1 VSGDP
6 DVSLWSSEESEHV
19 PSEDESGSASSN
31 GDSDSEWERSS
42 SSESSDSDHEVSGAH
57 AKSLFA
63 ASATANRCPADI
75 LTQRHLQYGPA
86 SRIVMAAFKGGN
98 GAWQTWLCG
107 RLTSSSTHNDE
118 CDGLALSI
126 LHTIQNA
133 PRLAGSREENTQG
146 VRGTG
151 ATCMNR
157 RLKAAGWPR
166 YGPRCCLCVTQPD
179 TCCFKWAAASQEQ
192 EVRAQAQ
199 EHPGLRANLA
209 RLTTAVPVS
218 RSTVPTPALW
228 VSAAQT
234 DIRAMVNSALW
245 KSARR
250 YCTLQPVRAAA
261 MARANVGKW
270 TLQEWQAVTVL
281 QLRSVSADEN
291 GLFRAA
297 VRSLKAGAT
306 VAEMGTK
313 LAAWCGIP
321 DPGDPRLW
329 SCWWCQAHLKYA
341 DAVEVFK

>member
-1 VSGDP
+1 MTNSGGSSSSDDDP
-6 DVSLWSSEESEHV
+6 SESEWTN
-19 PSEDESGSASSN
+19 SSGSGSSDDD
-31 GDSDSEWERSS
+31 DSDSANVTN
-42 SSESSDSDHEVSGAH
+42 SEVGGAH

-63 ASATANRCPADI
+63 ASATANHCPVDI

-86 SRIVMAAFKGGN
+86 SRIVIAAFKGGN

-107 RLTSSSTHNDE
+107 RLTSSSTHHDE

-133 PRLAGSREENTQG
+133 PRLAGSREENTHG

-157 RLKAAGWPR
+157 RLKAAWWPR
-166 YGPRCCLCVTQPD
+166 YGPCCCLCVTQPD

-234 DIRAMVNSALW
+234 DIRAMVNSGLW

-306 VAEMGTK
+306 VAEMGAK
-313 LAAWCGIP
+313 LAAWCGIQ

-341 DAVEVFK
+341 DALAVFK